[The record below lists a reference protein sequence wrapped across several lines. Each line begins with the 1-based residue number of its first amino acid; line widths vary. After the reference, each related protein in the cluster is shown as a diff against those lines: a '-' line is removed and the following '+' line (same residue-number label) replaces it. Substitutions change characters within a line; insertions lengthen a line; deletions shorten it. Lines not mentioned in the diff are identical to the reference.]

1 MKIPVGSVLRNKYVL
16 YLVLCVAIVEIITLL
31 QLQDFDSLGLFVIVG
46 VLATYF
52 TKNMAII
59 LGTALTV
66 TNCKVCSNFIRR
78 SMIIE
83 GMKDKK
89 KKMYSGE
96 YKSHHR
102 KNEKGKWGE
111 CEMVEEDFNDTV
123 CDDPD
128 VKCYKNDKC
137 KKENFSQRSVPSS
150 QPADVNDDGDDD
162 DSSPGKRVDY
172 AATVE
177 QAYDNLQ
184 NMVGD
189 KGMKGLTDETKRLAG
204 QQKDLMNSLSGMAPM
219 LESAKKTLETLDMPD
234 LGKLQG
240 MMKQLNGMQGK

>member
-16 YLVLCVAIVEIITLL
+16 NLVLCVAIVEIITLL

-46 VLATYF
+46 VLTTYF

-59 LGTALTV
+59 LGTALAV

-83 GMKDKK
+83 GMSEGKK
-89 KKMYSGE
+89 KKAYSGD
-96 YKSHHR
+96 YKSFHR
-102 KNEKGKWGE
+102 KDDKGKWGE
-111 CEMVEEDFNDTV
+111 CEEVQDDFNDTI
-123 CDDPD
+123 CSDQD
-128 VKCYKNDKC
+128 VKCYKNNKC
-137 KKENFSQRSVPSS
+137 KKENFSQRSVPPSE
-150 QPADVNDDGDDD
+150 PADVNDDDDD
-162 DSSPGKRVDY
+162 DDSPGKRVDY
-172 AATVE
+172 ASTVE

-189 KGMKGLTDETKRLAG
+189 KGMKGLTEETKRLAG
-204 QQKDLMNSLSGMAPM
+204 QQKELMNSLSGMAPM